1 MDCKM
6 ETQFR
11 QSLFLCAALRPPRLC
26 VEMFVV
32 NVDFILVS
40 L

>member
-1 MDCKM
+1 M

-11 QSLFLCAALRPPRLC
+11 QLLFLCAPLRPPRLC

-32 NVDFILVS
+32 DVDFIPVS
-40 L
+40 LW

>member
-1 MDCKM
+1 ML
-6 ETQFR
+6 TWFS
-11 QSLFLCAALRPPRLC
+11 QSLFLCVTSSPPRLC

-32 NVDFILVS
+32 NVDFAPVS